1 MTQVR
6 LQIHGERGA
15 ITVDTLVAALQ
26 RTLIVLREVD
36 RTSRGERASR
46 GAWRVEEVWNGSIG
60 VVLAPSADVPSEV
73 PERLVAGLTLL
84 EERPEL
90 PPWFSESAIHNV
102 QKMGKILRQP
112 GVSGLGL
119 TAVTSART
127 ETEARLTPEII
138 EHAAEAFQGT
148 DEASGSVAG
157 DLDVV
162 NLRRGQRTVSLY
174 DADERHAVRCT
185 FPLASISTPTSTW
198 HGSERKKEGSTPRAS
213 CSRLQKHTD
222 SPSWPVRSS
231 TPKSAD
237 MERSV
242 LQTSKAWTPRSGRS
256 SNAAFSG
263 GSRWTYQR
271 LATLGRYPGSSD
283 SEEPT
288 PSTCRRRSEERQSA
302 S

>member
-60 VVLAPSADVPSEV
+60 VALAPSADVPSEV

-119 TAVTSART
+119 TAVTSAGT

-157 DLDVV
+157 VLDVV

-185 FPLASISTPTSTW
+185 FPEDLLETVRQYLGAKVRATGSVTRNRVGQIASVKVESL
-198 HGSERKKEGSTPRAS
+198 ERIEEQG
-213 CSRLQKHTD
+213 LV
-222 SPSWPVRSS
+222 PSVAELTGIAPWY
-231 TPKSAD
+231 TG
-237 MERSV
+237 ERTAV
-242 LQTSKAWTPRSGRS
+242 EHQ
-256 SNAAFSG
+256 
-263 GSRWTYQR
+263 RWTR
-271 LATLGRYPGSSD
+271 GA
-283 SEEPT
+283 
-288 PSTCRRRSEERQSA
+288 
-302 S
+302 